1 MSIKNKLIGAFSILV
16 GILIVLGIYVFITIK
31 NFNEISNIKNERYQ
45 QLIDIKDIKEIN
57 TSITLTAM
65 DIIIDKV
72 EGKIST
78 ERKDSLIFLFKT
90 IKDKEQKL
98 LAVADTKEEKELI
111 TDIIASFEKL
121 EPTIMKDLFRLVE
134 NKVEEKEFD
143 KIDDDI
149 DNATSSMDS
158 NISSMINSIQLE
170 LDEASADEISYS
182 QNIKT
187 ITFVA
192 IMIAIILS
200 IVIAISLVRVLS
212 QSLNNFQS
220 GLLGFFS
227 YLNKETNTIN
237 NLDTSSK
244 DEFSEMAI
252 IINENIHKT
261 KELIEQDNNL
271 INDVK
276 NIVSLAK
283 DGKLHERIKS
293 NTKNESLNELKYN
306 FNQMLDI
313 LCEKISKDLNK
324 IEIALQKYSKL
335 DFSYRI
341 SNLSGN
347 TEQGLNSLA
356 EIINSMLVENK
367 SNGLSLNSSARILM
381 NNVES
386 LSESSN
392 HAAANLE
399 ETSAALEEI
408 TSTITN
414 NTNHIM
420 EMVGYANALTK
431 AANEGEKLAEET
443 TVSMDE
449 INMQVNAINE
459 AITVIDQIAFQTN
472 ILSLNAAVEAA
483 TAGEAGKGF
492 AVVAAEVRNLANRS
506 ADAAKQIKD
515 VVNSIQSETGKIKD
529 SSETVASVVNET
541 KTRIDVLSKLMN
553 TFQRN
558 SNRSVYEVESISNK
572 IFINLAKLDH
582 VIYKNN
588 LYQLIF
594 GGEHN
599 FNAVDHHNCRLGKWY
614 DTGLGKEQF
623 SFVPS
628 YKGLEKHHHIVHHEA
643 NLLAKECSGH
653 SVSCSKQLI
662 EDKIAL
668 VEDGSTNVFI
678 YLDKILEEKNEMV
691 MKEAARKLFEEG
703 R

>member
-1 MSIKNKLIGAFSILV
+1 MFFGNKNLEEKVLLLEREIEDLKNQLLLKDQEKEEFRVSVSKQLEEMSLKSEKNVQLFKEIAVVSQEEGLV
-16 GILIVLGIYVFITIK
+16 VFDDK
-31 NFNEISNIKNERYQ
+31 NQLFFANNLAKSNIKDYSVVLNAVLENSSR
-45 QLIDIKDIKEIN
+45 LIMEDCEANIVIKTYETYKIVSLRK
-57 TSITLTAM
+57 TSIHDNKDGGLLDRHNKNMTNSLTNTQKTYLSLLDELQEMA
-65 DIIIDKV
+65 K
-72 EGKIST
+72 ESKETATGST
-78 ERKDSLIFLFKT
+78 QGLDLINE
-90 IKDKEQKL
+90 I
-98 LAVADTKEEKELI
+98 VADTNNLHKEIEI
-111 TDIIASFEKL
+111 
-121 EPTIMKDLFRLVE
+121 E
-134 NKVEEKEFD
+134 NEVV
-143 KIDDDI
+143 
-149 DNATSSMDS
+149 N
-158 NISSMINSIQLE
+158 
-170 LDEASADEISYS
+170 
-182 QNIKT
+182 
-187 ITFVA
+187 
-192 IMIAIILS
+192 
-200 IVIAISLVRVLS
+200 SLVS
-212 QSLNNFQS
+212 
-220 GLLGFFS
+220 
-227 YLNKETNTIN
+227 K
-237 NLDTSSK
+237 SK
-244 DEFSEMAI
+244 DIAQVINI
-252 IINENIHKT
+252 IQE
-261 KELIEQDNNL
+261 
-271 INDVK
+271 
-276 NIVSLAK
+276 
-283 DGKLHERIKS
+283 
-293 NTKNESLNELKYN
+293 
-306 FNQMLDI
+306 
-313 LCEKISKDLNK
+313 
-324 IEIALQKYSKL
+324 
-335 DFSYRI
+335 
-341 SNLSGN
+341 
-347 TEQGLNSLA
+347 
-356 EIINSMLVENK
+356 
-367 SNGLSLNSSARILM
+367 
-381 NNVES
+381 
-386 LSESSN
+386 
-392 HAAANLE
+392 
-399 ETSAALEEI
+399 
-408 TSTITN
+408 
-414 NTNHIM
+414 
-420 EMVGYANALTK
+420 
-431 AANEGEKLAEET
+431 
-443 TVSMDE
+443 
-449 INMQVNAINE
+449 
-459 AITVIDQIAFQTN
+459 IAFQTN

-668 VEDGSTNVFI
+668 VEDGSANVFI